1 MSSKKHITFK
11 ILLFLIFTDVLETFA
26 QFCFKKSAMS
36 GNLLGINTLSEGI
49 VFIKTVIPSPF
60 LWVGLFSV
68 LCLFIIWSAILSK
81 IDLSVA
87 VPVASFSY
95 VGIPVVSL
103 IFLHEKISLL
113 RWSGICFILAG
124 VILVSMSSRQKAR
137 PV

>member
-1 MSSKKHITFK
+1 MSVRKRVTFK

-36 GNLLGINTLSEGI
+36 ADFLRISKLGDI
-49 VFIKTVIPSPF
+49 VAFLKIITPSPF
-60 LWVGLFSV
+60 LWIGLLSV
-68 LCLFIIWSAILSK
+68 LFIFISWSVILSR

-95 VGIPVVSL
+95 IGIPLVSM

-113 RWSGICFILAG
+113 RWSGICFILVG
-124 VILVSMSSRQKAR
+124 VILVSMSSMHKEGEA
-137 PV
+137 

>member
-1 MSSKKHITFK
+1 MPAKRHITLK
-11 ILLFLIFTDVLETFA
+11 ILLFLILTDVLETFA

-36 GNLLGINTLSEGI
+36 ADILGIGTLTDGI
-49 VFIKTVIPSPF
+49 VFIKTVIPSAF

-68 LCLFIIWSAILSK
+68 LCLFIIWVTVLSK

-95 VGIPVVSL
+95 IGIPIVSM

-113 RWSGICFILAG
+113 RWLGIFSILVG
-124 VILVSMSSRQKAR
+124 VILVSMSSRGKAR
-137 PV
+137 PA